1 MNLFNFFKK
10 KDTHDFAEIW
20 NRFIDE
26 ICYKELNDLNDIQ
39 RKAVIAF
46 WYDAEMGSGGHGG
59 YFDCYKDTDEEELY
73 NILKEIGTEEIANN
87 YKRAINRKIRRH
99 VKIKIRISRSI
110 KIQADN
116 IVAIIGLYGYSYAI
130 INTRIS
136 IPCDA
141 WVHSLNPINRHR
153 Q

>member
-1 MNLFNFFKK
+1 MKIFNFFKK

-87 YKRAINRKIRRH
+87 YKRAIKEREEDNLSLEVDLIYYHFNPAFDKYLQEYVRK
-99 VKIKIRISRSI
+99 
-110 KIQADN
+110 N
-116 IVAIIGLYGYSYAI
+116 ITEIMKNS
-130 INTRIS
+130 
-136 IPCDA
+136 
-141 WVHSLNPINRHR
+141 

>member
-1 MNLFNFFKK
+1 MNLFKLFKK
-10 KDTHDFAEIW
+10 KDTHDFAETW
-20 NRFIDE
+20 NLFIDE
-26 ICYKELNDLNDIQ
+26 ICYQELNDLNDIQ

-87 YKRAINRKIRRH
+87 YKRAIKEREEDNLSLEVDLIYYRFNPSFDKYLQEY
-99 VKIKIRISRSI
+99 VKK
-110 KIQADN
+110 N
-116 IVAIIGLYGYSYAI
+116 ITEIMKKS
-130 INTRIS
+130 
-136 IPCDA
+136 
-141 WVHSLNPINRHR
+141 